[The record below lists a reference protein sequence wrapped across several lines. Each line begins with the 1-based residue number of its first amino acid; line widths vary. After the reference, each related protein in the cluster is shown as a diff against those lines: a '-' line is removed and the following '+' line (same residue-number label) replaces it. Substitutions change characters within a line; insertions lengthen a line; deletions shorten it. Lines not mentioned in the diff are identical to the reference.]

1 MPQGLILGLQMM
13 ESWLYGGTPEA
24 NLEVGGLFD
33 TLREKLCQG
42 YFESLLEALLLQNP
56 HTCRVLL
63 TPSHT
68 LGQEREAAEAQR
80 LAQAAAQ
87 WTDQARQALLEEQR
101 AVEVWQQ
108 TPDSAAAL
116 ATLPRL
122 DLGKIAREPKALP
135 LACMQAEGL
144 PVLMHQVAT
153 GGILHLNWYFVLDD
167 LTPEE
172 IPVASFLAQVLTNVP
187 TRSHSLEELRR
198 KSEPG
203 WVRSG
208 LAWRPMSARATRR
221 GAGHFSRCSAASW
234 SKSGRRRWRWCRR
247 SSPRPAWRMGRRSI
261 PSCASSGSRLPSWL
275 CRTATIRRSFG

>member
-87 WTDQARQALLEEQR
+87 
-101 AVEVWQQ
+101 
-108 TPDSAAAL
+108 
-116 ATLPRL
+116 
-122 DLGKIAREPKALP
+122 
-135 LACMQAEGL
+135 
-144 PVLMHQVAT
+144 
-153 GGILHLNWYFVLDD
+153 
-167 LTPEE
+167 
-172 IPVASFLAQVLTNVP
+172 
-187 TRSHSLEELRR
+187 
-198 KSEPG
+198 
-203 WVRSG
+203 
-208 LAWRPMSARATRR
+208 
-221 GAGHFSRCSAASW
+221 
-234 SKSGRRRWRWCRR
+234 
-247 SSPRPAWRMGRRSI
+247 
-261 PSCASSGSRLPSWL
+261 
-275 CRTATIRRSFG
+275 

>member
-1 MPQGLILGLQMM
+1 MAARRRPTWRWAASSTRCGK
-13 ESWLYGGTPEA
+13 SSA
-24 NLEVGGLFD
+24 RA
-33 TLREKLCQG
+33 TLNRCWRRCCSK
-42 YFESLLEALLLQNP
+42 NP

-68 LGQEREAAEAQR
+68 LGQERERRRHSASLKRR
-80 LAQAAAQ
+80 LSG
-87 WTDQARQALLEEQR
+87 RIRR
-101 AVEVWQQ
+101 AKRCWRS
-108 TPDSAAAL
+108 SAPWRSGSRRRTAPRRWRRC
-116 ATLPRL
+116 PRL

-144 PVLMHQVAT
+144 PVLVHQVAT
-153 GGILHLNWYFVLDD
+153 GGILHLNWYFALDD

-187 TRSHSLEELRR
+187 TRSHSLEELQREIR
-198 KSEPG
+198 TRLGSLRFGVEAYERQGDPT
-203 WVRSG
+203 RC
-208 LAWRPMSARATRR
+208 RAFLTVQ
-221 GAGHFSRCSAASW
+221 CSFLEQ
-234 SKSGRRRWRWCRR
+234 KRRRRWRWCRR